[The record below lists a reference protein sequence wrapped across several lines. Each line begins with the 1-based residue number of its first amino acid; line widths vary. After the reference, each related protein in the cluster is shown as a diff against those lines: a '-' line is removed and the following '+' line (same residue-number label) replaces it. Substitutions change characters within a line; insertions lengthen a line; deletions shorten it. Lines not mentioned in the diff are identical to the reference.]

1 MYRLQGTLISKLGY
15 YTYVIQLKTIL
26 FKNSMRLLEE
36 RVSRMAEE
44 TVKRE
49 VDACHV
55 NNVKT
60 LDSDRR

>member
-1 MYRLQGTLISKLGY
+1 
-15 YTYVIQLKTIL
+15 
-26 FKNSMRLLEE
+26 MRHLEE

-60 LDSDRR
+60 LDSDRLWDPI